1 MISEKFKQ
9 ALSIIAYTL
18 GNSQIPFVVI
28 GSTNKLL
35 QGMNVE
41 PKDIDIDVHVD
52 NLKKIEHIFKERLV
66 QGFEQYKTKTKEPAW
81 HVVVKINEVE
91 VEFVGEKET
100 GIYWKSF
107 LANEYTTIKVDD
119 LEVLCLTLEAEMEA
133 DEAKG
138 RFEKVAQVREFLKKR
153 T

>member
-9 ALSIIAYTL
+9 VLSIIAYKL
-18 GNSQIPFVVI
+18 DNSQIPFVII

-35 QGMNVE
+35 HGMDVE
-41 PKDIDIDVHVD
+41 PHDIDIAVHVD
-52 NLKKIEHIFKERLV
+52 NLKNIEAIFKEQLV
-66 QGFEQYKTKTKEPAW
+66 KGFEQYKTVTKEPAW
-81 HVVVKINEVE
+81 RVVAKINEVE

-107 LANEYTTIKVDD
+107 LANKYTTITVDD